1 MSNENESAINP
12 RLAEVLNANVG
23 NKITPE
29 LSAGLQGTLQQL
41 MNTIAHQAYEA
52 GAASARKGG
61 EGVGEATDVQA
72 KTEAVPT

>member
-41 MNTIAHQAYEA
+41 LNALVHEAYEA
-52 GAASARKGG
+52 GVASRQESGKGSAA
-61 EGVGEATDVQA
+61 EVTDVEA
-72 KTEAVPT
+72 KS

>member
-29 LSAGLQGTLQQL
+29 LSAGLQGTLQQV
-41 MNTIAHQAYEA
+41 MNAIAHQAYEA
-52 GAASARKGG
+52 GAAAVRDGG
-61 EGVGEATDVQA
+61 KSQSEVTDVEA
-72 KTEAVPT
+72 KS

>member
-52 GAASARKGG
+52 GAAAVRDGG
-61 EGVGEATDVQA
+61 KSRSEVMDVET
-72 KTEAVPT
+72 KS

>member
-1 MSNENESAINP
+1 MNNENESAINS

-41 MNTIAHQAYEA
+41 MNTIACEAYEA
-52 GAASARKGG
+52 GAASVRKTGDSVVD
-61 EGVGEATDVQA
+61 EVIDVET
-72 KTEAVPT
+72 KD